1 MTLNFKHLCY
11 FYRDYPFTQYRFK
24 KKKQNRP
31 KVESLLLSPTSA
43 NQDLTPNLTAIST
56 SPRNG
61 SFNQTV
67 LNFLVCT
74 SEVIFLT
81 DPLLVPQRKMRES
94 TLSLPLCGD
103 KSLHF

>member
-1 MTLNFKHLCY
+1 MTLNFKRLCY

-24 KKKQNRP
+24 KKKTQKNRP

-56 SPRNG
+56 SPRDG
-61 SFNQTV
+61 SFNQTI

-81 DPLLVPQRKMRES
+81 DPLLVW
-94 TLSLPLCGD
+94 
-103 KSLHF
+103 